1 MTDPIEA
8 ALDAMTREC
17 RYIQG
22 FHYRPFYV
30 IRDVLRR
37 PADQELA
44 RWPDS
49 IGDDEFQRHCDL
61 ARMARAIA
69 AYEAARWQDIA
80 SAPTDG
86 TPILVGCARTKSLRW
101 AVWSDGYWR
110 DGQAHAGGEI
120 CGCPEPT
127 HWQPLP
133 AAPKGE

>member
-8 ALDAMTREC
+8 ALDA
-17 RYIQG
+17 
-22 FHYRPFYV
+22 FYGAPGV
-30 IRDVLRR
+30 GKDAPDEIR
-37 PADQELA
+37 ADM
-44 RWPDS
+44 S
-49 IGDDEFQRHCDL
+49 
-61 ARMARAIA
+61 RAIA